1 MHTIMAIDE
10 SKYTTLQHFLLNL
23 LSLLTIIPL
32 APYMNRYIPPIVAGG
47 LHVDMFVAVLLAFF
61 FTRLLSW
68 IFKPLIIPAF
78 VLVCSILCF
87 NYFTDNYSFDN
98 VLNDYKGMVQGNWGA
113 KNSKQLDILSLYPHR
128 VESYRDKTVRGIRD
142 KVNYKDS
149 LVRNFSVAHSLTDF
163 DEYFPKYGKVS
174 RYLALFHYINRN
186 FKYVPDT
193 RRDEYFATPQETIQ
207 NGLGGDCDDHSILM
221 ASCLQAIGARCRI
234 VLIQG
239 HAYPELYCGNREDF
253 EVIKQAIVT
262 LFPQPPVKEIHYHE
276 MKGEYWINLDYTAR
290 HPGGPYMNDKVYSL
304 IEL

>member
-1 MHTIMAIDE
+1 MAIDE
-10 SKYTTLQHFLLNL
+10 SKYTTLQLFLLKL

-47 LHVDMFVAVLLAFF
+47 LHVDMFVAVLTAFF

-68 IFKPLIIPAF
+68 IFKPLIIPVF
-78 VLVCSILCF
+78 ILVCSILCF
-87 NYFTDNYSFDN
+87 NYFSDNYSFYN

-149 LVRNFSVAHSLTDF
+149 LVRNFSVAHSLADF

-239 HAYPELYCGNREDF
+239 HAYPELYCGGREDF